1 MRQQNPIQQGVGRGR
16 AARERKREA
25 SEIPEWIDR
34 CYVIG
39 AASSTPQEARSRR
52 KRQASGRG
60 HRASAPP
67 PRSRSG
73 ASEKRQPRLFLV
85 SSSAEA
91 EIPAGASTPAPAEPW
106 HLEPRAM
113 AFRGRERA
121 GRTARESTDGHTGL
135 DFSPGVNGCS
145 TTLLPSFRHKSTRT
159 VSSTTDS
166 SQAMNEEPS

>member
-1 MRQQNPIQQGVGRGR
+1 MGKSGDDKDPFPDRHEMREGGASSEWAVILGGVSRQGQHPLFAAFPGR

-67 PRSRSG
+67 PRSR
-73 ASEKRQPRLFLV
+73 
-85 SSSAEA
+85 
-91 EIPAGASTPAPAEPW
+91 
-106 HLEPRAM
+106 
-113 AFRGRERA
+113 
-121 GRTARESTDGHTGL
+121 
-135 DFSPGVNGCS
+135 
-145 TTLLPSFRHKSTRT
+145 
-159 VSSTTDS
+159 
-166 SQAMNEEPS
+166 